1 MANELKQLGKN
12 STEEFFETIIY
23 MTAYDEAKTRIAGFV
38 EGIEDPVLK
47 EAVESA
53 ANVAVFGGIFM
64 LIRYEE
70 ALLDKAFKLASVA
83 VGVLLGM
90 PKKFANK
97 LRNSAFRGRKLGIV
111 SKIFSGFSDD
121 AVGKSQII
129 TSQLGNFMSAR
140 NNQYQAG
147 NLIQAIQKGR
157 SNVNMQQDSSL
168 NLAKSSA
175 DNYVNSL
182 MFKLMT
188 SSFTGR
194 DKTMIKKIL
203 GRDTDSALDIEDINK
218 IGSFMFTKDD
228 SGNLTG
234 LTDQF
239 FSLVSGLGYVVKKS

>member
-23 MTAYDEAKTRIAGFV
+23 MTAYDTAKTRIAGFV
-38 EGIEDPVLK
+38 EGIEDPVLR

-83 VGVLLGM
+83 VAFLMGM
-90 PKKFANK
+90 PKKFASK
-97 LRNSAFRGRKLGIV
+97 LKNGGFRGRKLGII

-121 AVGKSQII
+121 AVGKSQVI
-129 TSQLGNFMSAR
+129 TTQLGNFMSAR
-140 NNQYQAG
+140 SNQYQAG
-147 NLIQAIQKGR
+147 HLIQATQKGR
-157 SNVNMQQDSSL
+157 SNVNMQNDSSM
-168 NLAKSSA
+168 NLAKSMGDS
-175 DNYVNSL
+175 YVNSL

-188 SSFTGR
+188 SSFTSQ
-194 DKTMIKKIL
+194 DKTMIRKIL
-203 GRDTDSALDIEDINK
+203 GRETNSALDIEDINK

-239 FSLVSGLGYVVKKS
+239 FSLVQGLGYVVKKS